1 MNHAT
6 SLHNEFKRRRSMT
19 IEAARMFLE
28 HRGASRVQADAAI
41 NAGASKG
48 WWKLGA
54 RSLLPN
60 TPAMAAVA
68 ESMDDVLADSLR
80 DRGAMYH
87 DGVFATLA
95 DAGIDHK
102 DARQVV
108 ARAVKSGRAR
118 VSGSVLVAAEDLEER
133 LTQSEREELPK
144 SAFAWPEERKFPV
157 HDRAH
162 TIAAV
167 GKLNLIYKRGYI
179 DDDQYRAI
187 YERIMRAYDRF
198 GLTARKP
205 PLVPMATMRRAAEA
219 AAEEKHMAAK
229 KLTKAQRRQI
239 AMKNLR
245 KAWAATGT
253 KPKSSGRKSKARE
266 VSEPAGYAVGEKKKK
281 STGPKKTPEELYQ
294 IRMAN
299 LRKAWSAMGTP
310 VKPAGAAPA
319 PSAAPARA
327 PRTAG
332 TTTRA
337 GKPKSKRRKTA
348 PAGRYMSPDTG
359 AIIRIERVYPKEN
372 PVVLSTTNDMI
383 GAGGGLLLGLLLS
396 DVTDRLIATR
406 APKDAKDALIG
417 PAAAR
422 AIRSKPDAVRMGA
435 QLGGAVAFGAA
446 AYGMRNY
453 SAIGAHIAGGI
464 TLGFLIRLFAQVV
477 GGHVMPAVFKAQSPA
492 EKSFSNRAYADVQAW
507 EQEGAQP
514 AVPATPPA
522 PATPAGADQ
531 PGQQLGVGRAP
542 MLMPPGF
549 QWQQRGYGYG
559 PGYESYGPV
568 ASNAAGTVGN
578 NPWFCPDQ
586 CGPSDPM
593 YGAQDPCSCGPEQ
606 EVGPGGPARVPPAE
620 QPPQRREPMP
630 QQPPQRREPMPQQ
643 PPPSD
648 RRQPPPAT
656 DVAQP
661 GGNVID
667 IDIARVQPRRTLAEL
682 IRLSNGNRRNNW
694 SIGGN
699 GQPATMDPSQMV
711 K

>member
-1 MNHAT
+1 MY
-6 SLHNEFKRRRSMT
+6 
-19 IEAARMFLE
+19 LE
-28 HRGASRVQADAAI
+28 SRGASRSQADAAI

-60 TPAMAAVA
+60 TPAMVAVA
-68 ESMDDVLADSLR
+68 ESMDDVLVNSLR

-95 DAGIDHK
+95 DAGIEHK

-108 ARAVKSGRAR
+108 SKAVKSGRAR
-118 VSGSVLVAAEDLEER
+118 VAGSVLVAAEDELEER
-133 LTQSEREELPK
+133 LTQSERDALPK
-144 SAFAWPEERKFPV
+144 SAFAWPEARKFPV
-157 HDRAH
+157 HDRQHA
-162 TIAAV
+162 IVAV
-167 GKLNLIYKRGYI
+167 GKLNLIYKGGYI
-179 DDDQYRAI
+179 DADQYREI
-187 YERIMRAYDRF
+187 YDRIMRAYDRF

-245 KAWAATGT
+245 KAWAATGQRPSAT
-253 KPKSSGRKSKARE
+253 KAKPKSTRKARE
-266 VSEPAGYAVGEKKKK
+266 VSEPAGFAVAEKKK
-281 STGPKKTPEELYQ
+281 TGGKKKTPEELYQ

-319 PSAAPARA
+319 AAPARA
-327 PRTAG
+327 PRQPRTAG
-332 TTTRA
+332 TTTTTKKKKA
-337 GKPKSKRRKTA
+337 RRSA

-372 PVVLSTTNDMI
+372 PVVLATTTDMI

-417 PAAAR
+417 PAASR

-453 SAIGAHIAGGI
+453 SAIGTHIAGGMS
-464 TLGFLIRLFAQVV
+464 LAFLIRLFAQVV

-514 AVPATPPA
+514 AVLAAPPA
-522 PATPAGADQ
+522 PATPAGADV

-568 ASNAAGTVGN
+568 ASNSATGAVGS
-578 NPWFCPDQ
+578 NPWFCPDNVN
-586 CGPSDPM
+586 CDPM
-593 YGAQDPCSCGPEQ
+593 FGAKDPCSCGPEQ
-606 EVGPGGPARVPPAE
+606 EIGPGGPARVPPPAK
-620 QPPQRREPMP
+620 QPPQGQPPRREP
-630 QQPPQRREPMPQQ
+630 E
-643 PPPSD
+643 PPPT
-648 RRQPPPAT
+648 T

-661 GGNVID
+661 GGGNVID

-694 SIGGN
+694 AFANGG
-699 GQPATMDPSQMV
+699 QAQDPSMMV